1 MPKRMSLA
9 VFEWQQKESLEALLR
24 ILKVTNASREL
35 PTLSSFTDYVTHI
48 LVYF

>member
-24 ILKVTNASREL
+24 ILKMRSASREL
-35 PTLSSFTDYVTHI
+35 PTLSSFTDYVAHI
-48 LVYF
+48 SVCF